1 MVRYSKEF
9 PKESLLTQIN
19 FRQSQENFFI
29 KSGVNEIEERTD
41 FNSTLEN
48 EWVIKEILKFES
60 PILAIEKGD
69 IFGIGKN
76 ILVVLTINSIHIIG
90 SEIAEK

>member
-1 MVRYSKEF
+1 M
-9 PKESLLTQIN
+9 N
-19 FRQSQENFFI
+19 FRKSQENLFV

-41 FNSTLEN
+41 INSTLEN

-60 PILAIEKGD
+60 PILSIEKGD

-76 ILVVLTINSIHIIG
+76 MLVVLIVNSIHII
-90 SEIAEK
+90 